1 MAGKGKEV
9 INKSWENDGAVHFPP
24 LTRTN
29 YADWA
34 ILMKVQLQAQGL
46 WDVVEDGPGD
56 HREDRR
62 AMSVLLRAVPPELIR
77 TLGSKETAKEAWDT
91 LRIMRVGVERVRE
104 AKAQTRR
111 VEFENLAFKD
121 GEGVEAFGIRL
132 TAIVNDLE
140 MLGDPV
146 SEHMA
151 VLKFLCSVPRVY
163 KQMAMAI
170 ESLVDLKTLSIEELT
185 GRLLV
190 VITQFFLQ

>member
-1 MAGKGKEV
+1 
-9 INKSWENDGAVHFPP
+9 
-24 LTRTN
+24 
-29 YADWA
+29 
-34 ILMKVQLQAQGL
+34 
-46 WDVVEDGPGD
+46 
-56 HREDRR
+56 
-62 AMSVLLRAVPPELIR
+62 MSVLLREVPPELIR
-77 TLGSKETAKEAWDT
+77 TLGSKEMAKEAWDT
-91 LRIMRVGVERVRE
+91 LKIMRVGVERARE

-151 VLKFLCSVPRVY
+151 VLKFLRSVPRVY
-163 KQMAMAI
+163 KQLAMAI

-190 VITQFFLQ
+190 VEERGELDDVRPSGEKLLLTEEEWQTRQRQRERGKGSFRSGNKNGKTPIKSGGMAGNTG